1 MSPTPWLNFGDRTVY
16 LEELPS
22 LLERSQLLKPLVR
35 RLLLE
40 SCIKQVVVTEDDQRS
55 FQQHFLAQQGIRS
68 AEDLSAWLA
77 SNGLNEE
84 QASTNILEALQ
95 LDRFKSERFGSDVE
109 KIFLESKDQRDRVVY
124 SLLRMTDAAA
134 AAEMYLRLDEGDAT
148 FTELSQEHS
157 VGPERETGGLIGP
170 VPMGRLNAQLAE
182 MLRISTPGQIWR
194 PMEIEGFWVIARLDK
209 KIPAQ
214 LDKVME
220 QQIRDECFERWIQ
233 QQLEQFMSAYRQAQ
247 QRTQHQTESA

>member
-1 MSPTPWLNFGDRTVY
+1 MSPTPWLKFGERTLY

-22 LLERSQLLKPLVR
+22 LLERSQLLKPLIR

-40 SCIKQVVVTEDDQRS
+40 SCIQQVVVSEDDQRS
-55 FQQHFLAQQGIRS
+55 FQQNFLAQQGIES
-68 AEDLSAWLA
+68 AEELSSWLA
-77 SNGLNEE
+77 STGLSEE
-84 QASTNILEALQ
+84 QASSNILEALQ
-95 LDRFKSERFGSDVE
+95 LDRFKSERFGADVE

-148 FTELSQEHS
+148 FTDLSQEHS

-170 VPMGRLNAQLAE
+170 VPMGRLHPQLAE

-214 LDKVME
+214 LDKAMA
-220 QQIRDECFERWIQ
+220 QRIRDECFEGWIS
-233 QQLEQFMSAYRQAQ
+233 QQLEQFMLAYSQAQ
-247 QRTQHQTESA
+247 QNTGPV

>member
-1 MSPTPWLNFGDRTVY
+1 M
-16 LEELPS
+16 
-22 LLERSQLLKPLVR
+22 LKPLIR

-40 SCIKQVVVTEDDQRS
+40 SCIQQVVVSEDDQRS
-55 FQQHFLAQQGIRS
+55 FQQNFLAQQGIES
-68 AEDLSAWLA
+68 AEELSSWLA
-77 SNGLNEE
+77 SRGLSEE
-84 QASTNILEALQ
+84 QASSNILEALQ
-95 LDRFKSERFGSDVE
+95 LDRFKSERFGADVE

-148 FTELSQEHS
+148 FTDLSQEHS

-170 VPMGRLNAQLAE
+170 VPMGRLHPQLAE

-214 LDKVME
+214 LDKSMA
-220 QQIRDECFERWIQ
+220 QKIRDECFEGWISE
-233 QQLEQFMSAYRQAQ
+233 QLEQFMLAYSQAQ
-247 QRTQHQTESA
+247 QKTGPV